1 MVKIVL
7 AVFHPGLQI
16 LAEKLRPMLE
26 EAFAMS
32 VEVLPHQLNVPQG
45 AFYPHRGQFLAS
57 SLIREVA
64 VLEGEAM
71 LLGIT
76 EQDLF
81 STGLNFVFGQASSG
95 DHAAVFS
102 TAR

>member
-7 AVFHPGLQI
+7 AVFHPELQI

-32 VEVLPHQLNVPQG
+32 VEVLPHQLHVPQD

-76 EQDLF
+76 EHDLF
-81 STGLNFVFGQASSG
+81 STGLSFVFGQASSG